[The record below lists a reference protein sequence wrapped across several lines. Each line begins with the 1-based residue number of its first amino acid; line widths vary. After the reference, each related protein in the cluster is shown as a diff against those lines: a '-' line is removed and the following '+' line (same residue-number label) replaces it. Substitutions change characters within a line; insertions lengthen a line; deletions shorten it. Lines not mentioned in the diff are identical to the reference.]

1 MSFTDYF
8 ERTAATQRGQVLR
21 DILNGTALLQVNTS
35 PQVIMKVERSQQ
47 GHLKR

>member
-21 DILNGTALLQVNTS
+21 DILNGTALLQVDIF
-35 PQVIMKVERSQQ
+35 PQVIMKVKKWRQ
-47 GHLKR
+47 GLLRK